1 MKLHIRRNWKWLN
14 TVAMKKAV
22 PQACK
27 LYIPSFFKGL
37 ASALVRVPPLKQ
49 ATLQPEDF
57 KMPALPRAQYGLEEL
72 HLFPYY
78 QTREDYRAKTGHD
91 APPWN
96 PNRPPKAWE
105 DLKANDSARRNVVYD
120 SVIAYAKNG
129 APLVDANEK
138 PMLDVLVLTKEE
150 AASVNIPP
158 KGPTVSN
165 IAGADVPEI
174 PPPLRALQPTEEL
187 FMPFFGVVAVRN
199 RDFMPLEPGFN
210 QNDRS
215 LLKAIAQKLGIA

>member
-1 MKLHIRRNWKWLN
+1 M
-14 TVAMKKAV
+14 TMKKARH
-22 PQACK
+22 QAFQV
-27 LYIPSFFKGL
+27 YMPSFFIGL
-37 ASALVRVPPLKQ
+37 ARTLVTVPLPKQ

-57 KMPALPRAQYGLEEL
+57 KMPALQKFQYGLEEL
-72 HLFPYY
+72 YLFPYY

-105 DLKANDSARRNVVYD
+105 DSKANESARRNVVYD
-120 SVIAYAKNG
+120 SVVAYAKNG

-158 KGPTVSN
+158 KGPGVSN
-165 IAGADVPEI
+165 IAGTEVPEI
-174 PPPLRALQPTEEL
+174 PPPLRPLEPSEEL
-187 FMPFFGVVAVRN
+187 CMPFFGVVAVRN
-199 RDFMPLEPGFN
+199 RDFMPQEPGFN

-215 LLKAIAQKLGIA
+215 LLKAIALKLGAA

>member
-1 MKLHIRRNWKWLN
+1 
-14 TVAMKKAV
+14 
-22 PQACK
+22 
-27 LYIPSFFKGL
+27 
-37 ASALVRVPPLKQ
+37 
-49 ATLQPEDF
+49 
-57 KMPALPRAQYGLEEL
+57 MPALPRAQYGLEEL
-72 HLFPYY
+72 YLFPYY